1 MSKRFAQSNDGSK
14 IPAKKPVQVPD
25 EYKIILKVLNPHI
38 TCPICKGYFVEAITI
53 TECLHTFCKSCL
65 LKHFEEDNCCP
76 KCTNL
81 IHQSHPSHYVS
92 FDRTMQELVYKL
104 VPGLQ
109 VAEEERRNA
118 FAQSTAGATG
128 VVKKEPEVI
137 LIAHFSILFAKDE
150 SETDAECG
158 EEVMKNHHRS
168 DDQVIIQLCTD
179 ETSEMDN
186 AELSF
191 VRLSGKALLLIF
203 LALLH
208 QLVKEKMATVNTLKR
223 YLALAVLGDMARYQ
237 EVDIFC
243 NNELMGRDFS
253 MKFIEKTRWRNKPKD
268 LPLQLYFRKHVE
280 F

>member
-1 MSKRFAQSNDGSK
+1 MSKRFAQSNEDSK
-14 IPAKKPVQVPD
+14 IPAKKAVQVPD
-25 EYKIILKVLNPHI
+25 EYKIVLKVLNPHI

-65 LKHFEEDNCCP
+65 LKHFENEDNCCP
-76 KCTNL
+76 KCSGL

-109 VAEEERRNA
+109 AAEEERRNA
-118 FAQSTAGATG
+118 YAQSTSGTC
-128 VVKKEPEVI
+128 VIKKEPEEV
-137 LIAHFSILFAKDE
+137 K
-150 SETDAECG
+150 SEEVPECG
-158 EEVMKNHHRS
+158 GDVVKNHHRN
-168 DDQVIIQLCTD
+168 DDQVVIQLCTD
-179 ETSEMDN
+179 EASEMDN
-186 AELSF
+186 AEMPF
-191 VRLSGKALLLIF
+191 VRLSGD
-203 LALLH
+203 
-208 QLVKEKMATVNTLKR
+208 MSR
-223 YLALAVLGDMARYQ
+223 YS

-268 LPLQLYFRKHVE
+268 LPLQLYFRKHVD